1 MDRGRAGDT
10 GKLLCTPLPGCGVLP
25 VLGKSASPMQ
35 EEFAAMFLNG
45 VGEGKDAS
53 ADLFSAAQYPR

>member
-1 MDRGRAGDT
+1 
-10 GKLLCTPLPGCGVLP
+10 
-25 VLGKSASPMQ
+25 MQ
-35 EEFAAMFLNG
+35 EEFAAMFLYG